1 MIKGIIVF
9 FLTKGCQ
16 KKHERN
22 NTLGSNVDY
31 HSKITLTI
39 FKTKLV
45 QQLDENYMPL
55 NLNIFCKKNLE

>member
-45 QQLDENYMPL
+45 Q
-55 NLNIFCKKNLE
+55 